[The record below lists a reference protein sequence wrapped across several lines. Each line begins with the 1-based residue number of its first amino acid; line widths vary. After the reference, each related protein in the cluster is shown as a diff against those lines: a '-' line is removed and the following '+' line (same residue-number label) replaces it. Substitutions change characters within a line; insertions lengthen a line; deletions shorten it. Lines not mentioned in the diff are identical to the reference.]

1 MFPSI
6 PANGSGL
13 LRAVANSI
21 WGLQDEAIDFFL
33 RRLLH
38 VALTSGKQQPTFKE
52 RWQLEQEQANFNSD
66 AQSHSKVLKQGLN
79 VFSGEWRQSRNRSRP
94 TSSFRQCV

>member
-79 VFSGEWRQSRNRSRP
+79 VFFWGVASES
-94 TSSFRQCV
+94 